1 MLERTGGLLS
11 RSGRTMFV
19 SASNSRGTMTLIKHA
34 LVEHKIHDPKLDPS
48 SQALTLSDVRTPGAP
63 LVYVNKGF
71 EKMTGY
77 ERKDVIGRNCRFLQ
91 GPHTS
96 PDSVARMRAAIEN
109 GESLLIDV
117 LNYRKNGTSFWN
129 RLSLEPV
136 ADPSGRITH
145 YIGLQSDITQM
156 RLLQDRLHSIALG
169 LAAEKKQVIE

>member
-96 PDSVARMRAAIEN
+96 PDSVARMRAASSPVLTSQSLATGEWTRSSDVPL
-109 GESLLIDV
+109 GESST
-117 LNYRKNGTSFWN
+117 TS
-129 RLSLEPV
+129 
-136 ADPSGRITH
+136 PS
-145 YIGLQSDITQM
+145 S
-156 RLLQDRLHSIALG
+156 
-169 LAAEKKQVIE
+169 